1 MTALQTQ
8 LNKRTLGLIGIVML
22 FLIVLL
28 FVVYKQ
34 MPLGDRLSEQK
45 DEIALLRNQ
54 ADILANKKAEG
65 DKAGAK
71 YSDDAVQQALPLSDN
86 TEQMLLDLKSVSQ
99 ANGVALLNATFS
111 ASAGNQLQ
119 SMLGGEQTPY
129 ATVGELKTAVAIE
142 GTYDR
147 LLAWIEGL
155 QRLPRLISVD
165 NFAIAQPAPADMGK
179 SMTLNVNF
187 TAYFDPSYRD
197 LVDRELLPYEN

>member
-22 FLIVLL
+22 FLILLL

-34 MPLGDRLSEQK
+34 MPLGDRLSEQN
-45 DEIALLRNQ
+45 DEIALLRSQ
-54 ADILANKKAEG
+54 AEILASKKAEG

-111 ASAGNQLQ
+111 ASGGNQLQ

-187 TAYFDPSYRD
+187 TAYFDSSYRD
-197 LVDRELLPYEN
+197 LVDHELLPYEN